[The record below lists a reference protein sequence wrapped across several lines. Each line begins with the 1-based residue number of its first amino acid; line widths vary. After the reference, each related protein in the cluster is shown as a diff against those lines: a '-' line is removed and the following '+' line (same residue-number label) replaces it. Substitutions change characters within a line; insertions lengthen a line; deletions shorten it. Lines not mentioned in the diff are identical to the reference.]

1 MTLGLVSLQEGLRLT
16 QRATTRR
23 RRGLGGVPGTTVPQG
38 GRREPALFGFRSN
51 GLLNTNVGRDH
62 PPPLP
67 HGHGPSVENA
77 SLFGLVQAFPS
88 LRKKGINERQL
99 KIGVR
104 LLPEL

>member
-38 GRREPALFGFRSN
+38 GHREPALFD
-51 GLLNTNVGRDH
+51 TNVGRDH

-67 HGHGPSVENA
+67 HGHGPQRGECLAVWA
-77 SLFGLVQAFPS
+77 GAGFPLS
-88 LRKKGINERQL
+88 SEEGDQ
-99 KIGVR
+99 
-104 LLPEL
+104 

>member
-16 QRATTRR
+16 QRVTTRR

-38 GRREPALFGFRSN
+38 GRREPALFD
-51 GLLNTNVGRDH
+51 TNVGPDH